1 MAFTCLFKPQKQ
13 VRNRPKYSY
22 EEFLAEREEMPV
34 YDESIFYPAIER
46 RKLGISDEDMECIVE
61 FFRWHINQRN
71 RRIDRQR
78 LIKLLKLRMEKLI
91 HQKKVELVR
100 ELEALQNFS
109 K

>member
-1 MAFTCLFKPQKQ
+1 MRTRDP
-13 VRNRPKYSY
+13 
-22 EEFLAEREEMPV
+22 EREEMPV

-61 FFRWHINQRN
+61 FFRWHIKQRS
-71 RRIDRQR
+71 RRMDRQ
-78 LIKLLKLRMEKLI
+78 LIIALLKLRAEWLMN
-91 HQKKVELVR
+91 QKKSELIR